1 MKCTHVAL
9 QVRDVEQS
17 IAFYQRYCNM
27 RIVHDRTDEF
37 RVVWLGWGEDPPRFV
52 IVLLAQDYGVNR
64 QPPFQHLGMA
74 LPRREE
80 VDEIARRAAADG
92 YPVAWP
98 PRDGGPVVGY
108 FCGLIDPDGNTI
120 EFSHGQRLG

>member
-1 MKCTHVAL
+1 VAL
-9 QVRDVEQS
+9 QVRDMEQS
-17 IAFYQRYCNM
+17 IAFYQRYCSM

-52 IVLLAQDYGVNR
+52 IVLLAQDYELNR
-64 QPPFQHLGMA
+64 QPPFQHLGIA
-74 LPRREE
+74 LPRRED
-80 VDEIARRAAADG
+80 VDVWAGGGGGGG
-92 YPVAWP
+92 YPAACRP
-98 PRDGGPVVGY
+98 GEGGPVVGY